1 MASAAAVPGRV
12 AGVAEGAGSSRLD
25 RVSRSPGRRGPD
37 PSQLSLF
44 GPAPEPAAAEAARER
59 DAMVAVYD
67 DAARLAARLPPGLHL
82 GTSSWSF
89 PGWQGLVYAARQSTE
104 ELARDGLAEYAR
116 HPLLTTVGIDR
127 SFYAPVPDSDFRRYA
142 AQLPEGF
149 RCVSKALHAVVSQ
162 TLERSQTPPNEDEG
176 RSAGPARLEPN
187 PDFLSVPLFLS
198 RVAAPLLTV
207 FRAHAGP
214 VLLELPPVGP
224 PHRLPPRAFF
234 ERLDAFLGALPRE
247 LSCAVELRE
256 RAYFTGEYREIL
268 GARGV
273 AHAYSYWRNMPS
285 PGAQAEVV
293 PVSNAPFAVVRLS
306 LKPGRRYEA
315 EKRRFHP
322 FNRVVEPDPEMR
334 AEVARILCE
343 AAALRIES
351 FTLVNN
357 KAEGSAPLT
366 VRAIAEEVA
375 AAWREPA
382 SPTTTAGG

>member
-1 MASAAAVPGRV
+1 M
-12 AGVAEGAGSSRLD
+12 
-25 RVSRSPGRRGPD
+25 SRSPGRRGPV

-44 GPAPEPAAAEAARER
+44 GEAPRPAAAEAPAAPEP
-59 DAMVAVYD
+59 DAMAAVYD
-67 DAARLAARLPPGLHL
+67 DAARLAARLPAGLHL

-89 PGWQGLVYAARQSTE
+89 PGWQGLVYARRRSTE

-127 SFYAPVPDSDFRRYA
+127 SFYAPIPDSDLRRYR
-142 AQLPEGF
+142 AQLPDGF

-162 TLERSQTPPNEDEG
+162 TLQRSEAPPDDEEG
-176 RSAGPARLEPN
+176 RGASRGRAEPN

-198 RVAAPLLTV
+198 RVAAPLLSV
-207 FRAHAGP
+207 FRPHAGP

-247 LSCAVELRE
+247 LAYAVELRE
-256 RAYFTGEYREIL
+256 RAYLTGEYREIL
-268 GARGV
+268 GAHGV
-273 AHAYSYWRNMPS
+273 AHTYSYWRNMPS
-285 PGAQAEVV
+285 PGAQAAVV
-293 PVSNAPFAVVRLS
+293 PVSNAPFAIVRLL

-315 EKRRFHP
+315 EQRRFHP
-322 FNRVVEPDPEMR
+322 FNRIVEPDPAMR
-334 AEVARILCE
+334 AEVARLLCE

-351 FTLVNN
+351 FVLVNN

-375 AAWREPA
+375 AAWQGSTAPA
-382 SPTTTAGG
+382 AG

>member
-1 MASAAAVPGRV
+1 M
-12 AGVAEGAGSSRLD
+12 
-25 RVSRSPGRRGPD
+25 SRSPGRRGAS

-44 GPAPEPAAAEAARER
+44 DPAPAPTAAEAPAASEP
-59 DAMVAVYD
+59 DAMAAVYE
-67 DAARLAARLPPGLHL
+67 DAARVAARLPKGLHL

-89 PGWQGLVYAARQSTE
+89 PGWQGLVYARRHSTE

-127 SFYAPVPDSDFRRYA
+127 SFYAPIPDSDFRRYG
-142 AQLPEGF
+142 AQLPDGF
-149 RCVSKALHAVVSQ
+149 RCVSKTLHAVVSQ
-162 TLERSQTPPNEDEG
+162 TLHRSQAPQEEG
-176 RSAGPARLEPN
+176 EGQGAGRGPAEPN

-198 RVAAPLLTV
+198 RVAAPLLAA

-224 PHRLPPRAFF
+224 AHRLPPRAFF

-247 LSCAVELRE
+247 LSYAVEIRE
-256 RAYFTGEYREIL
+256 RAYLTGEYREIL
-268 GARGV
+268 GAHGV
-273 AHAYSYWRNMPS
+273 AHTYSYFRTMPS

-293 PVSNAPFAVVRLS
+293 PVSNAPFALVRLL

-315 EKRRFHP
+315 EQRRFHP
-322 FNRVVEPDPEMR
+322 FDRMVEPDPAMR
-334 AEVARILCE
+334 AEVARIVCE
-343 AAALRIES
+343 AAALRVDS
-351 FTLVNN
+351 FVLVNN

-375 AAWREPA
+375 AAWEAPA
-382 SPTTTAGG
+382 AAAGR

>member
-1 MASAAAVPGRV
+1 M
-12 AGVAEGAGSSRLD
+12 
-25 RVSRSPGRRGPD
+25 SRSPGRRGPV

-44 GPAPEPAAAEAARER
+44 GPAPAPAAVEAPGAPEP
-59 DAMVAVYD
+59 DAMAAVHD
-67 DAARLAARLPPGLHL
+67 DAARLAARLPAGLHL

-89 PGWQGLVYAARQSTE
+89 PGWQGLVYARRRSTE

-127 SFYAPVPDSDFRRYA
+127 SFYAPIPDSDFLRYR
-142 AQLPEGF
+142 AQLPDGF

-162 TLERSQTPPNEDEG
+162 TLQRAQTPPGDDEG
-176 RSAGPARLEPN
+176 RDAHRPRAEPN

-198 RVAAPLLTV
+198 RVAAPLLSA

-247 LSCAVELRE
+247 LAYAVELRE

-268 GARGV
+268 GAHGV

-285 PGAQAEVV
+285 PGAQADVV
-293 PVSNAPFAVVRLS
+293 PVSNAPFALVRLS

-315 EKRRFHP
+315 EQRRFHP
-322 FNRVVEPDPEMR
+322 FDRIVEPDPAMR
-334 AEVARILCE
+334 AEVARLLCE

-351 FTLVNN
+351 FVLVNN

-375 AAWREPA
+375 AAWQG
-382 SPTTTAGG
+382 PTAAAGG